1 MSHWFVHV
9 VAIKQQ
15 MIQATLETIYMTGVT
30 SLIAGFLGL
39 ATGLLLVV
47 TQNGGISQD
56 RIFYV
61 VLDKI
66 VNLLRSV
73 PFIILLAVI
82 SPLTSFLL
90 GTTVGTTA
98 ALIPLIAGIFPFYAR
113 QIQNALHEID
123 PGVIEAAQAMGT
135 SHLAIIFRVYL
146 REGLADVIRVSV
158 LTIISLIGLT
168 TMAGAVGGGGLGDIA
183 INIGYARFQND
194 VTIICM
200 VILLTLVFLIQF
212 IGDKLAEH
220 FVRF

>member
-73 PFIILLAVI
+73 YLSFSFTYLLIRHIKAKL
-82 SPLTSFLL
+82 SLN
-90 GTTVGTTA
+90 
-98 ALIPLIAGIFPFYAR
+98 R
-113 QIQNALHEID
+113 Q
-123 PGVIEAAQAMGT
+123 
-135 SHLAIIFRVYL
+135 SYR
-146 REGLADVIRVSV
+146 
-158 LTIISLIGLT
+158 
-168 TMAGAVGGGGLGDIA
+168 
-183 INIGYARFQND
+183 
-194 VTIICM
+194 
-200 VILLTLVFLIQF
+200 
-212 IGDKLAEH
+212 
-220 FVRF
+220 

>member
-98 ALIPLIAGIFPFYAR
+98 ALI
-113 QIQNALHEID
+113 
-123 PGVIEAAQAMGT
+123 
-135 SHLAIIFRVYL
+135 SHHFSC
-146 REGLADVIRVSV
+146 VS
-158 LTIISLIGLT
+158 
-168 TMAGAVGGGGLGDIA
+168 
-183 INIGYARFQND
+183 
-194 VTIICM
+194 
-200 VILLTLVFLIQF
+200 
-212 IGDKLAEH
+212 
-220 FVRF
+220 

>member
-39 ATGLLLVV
+39 AIGLLLVV

-200 VILLTLVFLIQF
+200 VILLTLVF
-212 IGDKLAEH
+212 
-220 FVRF
+220 